1 MSKTLKN
8 IKKFINYLP
17 SKDVQ
22 IGFKFL
28 EQRDFDK
35 LKELVDSALIRT
47 KRNLKTDNPK
57 QEYLNVDLDSLN
69 ILKAEVDIYVF
80 QLNLPEQKENNNE

>member
-80 QLNLPEQKENNNE
+80 QLNLSEIKENNE

>member
-1 MSKTLKN
+1 MNKTLKN

-80 QLNLPEQKENNNE
+80 QLNLPEQEENNE

>member
-35 LKELVDSALIRT
+35 LKELVDSALIRI
-47 KRNLKTDNPK
+47 KRNLRTDNPK
-57 QEYLNVDLDSLN
+57 QEYLNIDLDSLN

-80 QLNLPEQKENNNE
+80 QLNLPEIEENDE

>member
-1 MSKTLKN
+1 MSKSLNN

-28 EQRDFDK
+28 EKRDFEN
-35 LKELVDSALIRT
+35 LKDLVDSAIIRT
-47 KRNLKTDNPK
+47 KKNIRSEFPK
-57 QEYLNVDLDSLN
+57 QEYLNVDLERLN
-69 ILKAEVDIYVF
+69 ILKAEVDVYLMR
-80 QLNLPEQKENNNE
+80 LNLPEQNKYNE

>member
-35 LKELVDSALIRT
+35 LKELVDSALIRI
-47 KRNLKTDNPK
+47 KRNLRTDNPK
-57 QEYLNVDLDSLN
+57 QEYLNMDLDSLN

-80 QLNLPEQKENNNE
+80 QLNLSEIKENNE

>member
-1 MSKTLKN
+1 MSKTLNN

-28 EQRDFDK
+28 EKRDFEN
-35 LKELVDSALIRT
+35 LKDLVDSAIIRT
-47 KRNLKTDNPK
+47 KKNIKSEFPK
-57 QEYLNVDLDSLN
+57 QEYLNVDLERLN
-69 ILKAEVDIYVF
+69 ILKAEVDVYLM
-80 QLNLPEQKENNNE
+80 QLNLPEQNKYNE

>member
-8 IKKFINYLP
+8 IKNFINYLP
-17 SKDVQ
+17 SKDIQ

-35 LKELVDSALIRT
+35 LKELVDSALIKT

-69 ILKAEVDIYVF
+69 ILKTEVDIYVF
-80 QLNLPEQKENNNE
+80 QLNLPEIEEDNE

>member
-1 MSKTLKN
+1 MNNPLNN

-28 EQRDFDK
+28 EKRDFEN
-35 LKELVDSALIRT
+35 LKDLVDSAIIRT
-47 KRNLKTDNPK
+47 KKNIRSEFPK
-57 QEYLNVDLDSLN
+57 QEYLNVDLEHLN
-69 ILKAEVDIYVF
+69 ILKAEVDMYLMR
-80 QLNLPEQKENNNE
+80 LNLPEQNKYND